1 MTKFGSLL
9 CRLMKERGM
18 DTTALAAAL
27 TQQGYEVNENA
38 LVEYM
43 RGEKEVDPVLPKFLV
58 QALALDFNEQIAL
71 ALAFTFGQ
79 KPPSYSLP

>member
-1 MTKFGSLL
+1 
-9 CRLMKERGM
+9 
-18 DTTALAAAL
+18 
-27 TQQGYEVNENA
+27 
-38 LVEYM
+38 M

-79 KPPSYSLP
+79 KPMSSQQLAFQSMHPR